1 MKRSK
6 IIFHRVP
13 HVQRPMPSGIEMW
26 MQVVILEEHE
36 DIALVKFADG
46 AKFRVSYNRIKYRLD
61 REYL

>member
-13 HVQRPMPSGIEMW
+13 HVRRMLEQGIEMW
-26 MQVVILEEHE
+26 LQVVILEEYE
-36 DIALVKFADG
+36 DFALVKFADG